1 MVNKATEKKWS
12 NFIDMKSGMVEW
24 TCEFLHKMKSWG
36 ISVSVIQLNPAR
48 ENLKLEKQASIVDCT
63 PLQLLEFEFT
73 S

>member
-12 NFIDMKSGMVEW
+12 DFIDMKSRMVER
-24 TCEFLHKMKSWG
+24 TCKFLHKMKSWV

-48 ENLKLEKQASIVDCT
+48 ENLKLEKQASNVDCT